1 MGKSRD
7 VVCILA
13 DISDYSF
20 RKDIVTSCELNGH
33 KSKRVNI
40 YKDPGIGWLK
50 RNCPEITHFFAIVE
64 CYGLP
69 HSAIFNGSIAYV
81 VYKERKNK
89 SLVRVKVEHPLLFNN
104 LDNKPTPMRGNN
116 SIVLCTCMYN
126 HPPRFNEWLIYQK
139 TLGFDRVHLNVDKS
153 FADNAIIIYPFLAEG
168 LKSGFVEM
176 EVWSNPLDTIFN
188 YSYSVKIQDC
198 VMRYRGVF
206 DYAFVLDSDE
216 FITPLIPEQINIHY
230 YIKEMFRD
238 NSIGCATLQWVDL
251 HGELDLGAFSQL
263 KDGNVT
269 KTLKSIH
276 GIRRPEGKSVYKI
289 SAILMSG
296 IHVARLLLPSYKWR
310 GVKETLLYMAHIRKN
325 FIS

>member
-1 MGKSRD
+1 M
-7 VVCILA
+7 
-13 DISDYSF
+13 
-20 RKDIVTSCELNGH
+20 N
-33 KSKRVNI
+33 
-40 YKDPGIGWLK
+40 
-50 RNCPEITHFFAIVE
+50 
-64 CYGLP
+64 
-69 HSAIFNGSIAYV
+69 
-81 VYKERKNK
+81 
-89 SLVRVKVEHPLLFNN
+89 
-104 LDNKPTPMRGNN
+104 GNN
-116 SIVLCTCMYN
+116 SIVLCTCLFN

-139 TLGFDRVHLNVDKS
+139 TLGFDRVHLNVDRS

-176 EVWSNPLDTIFN
+176 EVWSKSLDTPFS

-198 VMRYRGVF
+198 VMRYRGVLF
-206 DYAFVLDSDE
+206 DYAFVQDSDE

-230 YIKEMFRD
+230 YIKEMFHD
-238 NSIGCATLQWVDL
+238 SSVGCATLQWVDL

-269 KTLKSIH
+269 KTLKSVH

-296 IHVARLLLPSYKWR
+296 IHVARLLLPSYNRKYVN
-310 GVKETLLYMAHIRKN
+310 GETLLYMAHIRKN